1 MLYGYT
7 QITNGSK
14 YLTKDF
20 KWHQTYLMLQI
31 RSRLQNK
38 MVTSPLRLCATEVDV
53 SRRSSGNWTSKRGVS
68 NRRIER
74 TEALHLNEAPGT
86 IRKLIR
92 ENGANQWWRVDDS
105 VVEWMS
111 W

>member
-1 MLYGYT
+1 
-7 QITNGSK
+7 
-14 YLTKDF
+14 
-20 KWHQTYLMLQI
+20 MLQI

-38 MVTSPLRLCATEVDV
+38 MVISPLRLCATEVDV
-53 SRRSSGNWTSKRGVS
+53 SRRSSENWTSKRGVS

-74 TEALHLNEAPGT
+74 TQALHLNEAPGT

-105 VVEWMS
+105 VVERMS